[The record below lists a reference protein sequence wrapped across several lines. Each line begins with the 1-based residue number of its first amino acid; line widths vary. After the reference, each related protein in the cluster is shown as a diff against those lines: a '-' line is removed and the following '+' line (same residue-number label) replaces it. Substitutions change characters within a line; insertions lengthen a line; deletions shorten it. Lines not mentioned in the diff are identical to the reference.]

1 MSDKK
6 TSVDATQGS
15 ISKQILF
22 FFFPI
27 LFGSV
32 FQQLYNTADAVI
44 VGNYVGKEALAAV
57 GGSTGTVIN
66 LFVGFFVGIA
76 SGCAV
81 IISQYFG
88 AKHLKDIKDCVHT
101 SIAFSII
108 SGVVISIFGFFGTNI
123 FLTCMSVPADIFPSA
138 STYLSIIFL
147 GMCFNLVYNMGAA
160 ILRAVGDSKSPLIFL
175 IISCFTN
182 IILDLVFVVLFKWG
196 VMGAAVATITSQA
209 LSCALVLFKLASSDD
224 IYKLY
229 PKEIKIHPYH
239 LAKMFGLGLAAGLQS
254 VMYTSANIMIQSSV
268 NTLGTN
274 SIAAYAAFSKIDPL
288 YWMSMQALG
297 IAITTVAGQNYGA
310 SNKKRVGQT
319 FLISLVMAVVINA
332 IASVSFISFGRNFF
346 LLFTKDED
354 VISIGLHILNIMAF
368 GYPLFIILEVYSD
381 ILRSI
386 GEVWIPMILTAVG
399 VCLTRVIWVGVMFP
413 SHRVIDYIIYAYPL
427 SWGIASTF
435 FLVYMHGFSRFWK
448 WLRKKA

>member
-1 MSDKK
+1 
-6 TSVDATQGS
+6 
-15 ISKQILF
+15 
-22 FFFPI
+22 
-27 LFGSV
+27 
-32 FQQLYNTADAVI
+32 
-44 VGNYVGKEALAAV
+44 
-57 GGSTGTVIN
+57 
-66 LFVGFFVGIA
+66 
-76 SGCAV
+76 
-81 IISQYFG
+81 
-88 AKHLKDIKDCVHT
+88 
-101 SIAFSII
+101 
-108 SGVVISIFGFFGTNI
+108 
-123 FLTCMSVPADIFPSA
+123 
-138 STYLSIIFL
+138 
-147 GMCFNLVYNMGAA
+147 MGAA

-209 LSCALVLFKLASSDD
+209 LSCALVLFKLVSSDD

-310 SNKKRVGQT
+310 NNKKRVGQT

-386 GEVWIPMILTAVG
+386 GDVWIPMILTAVG
-399 VCLTRVIWVGVMFP
+399 VCLTRVIWVVVMFP